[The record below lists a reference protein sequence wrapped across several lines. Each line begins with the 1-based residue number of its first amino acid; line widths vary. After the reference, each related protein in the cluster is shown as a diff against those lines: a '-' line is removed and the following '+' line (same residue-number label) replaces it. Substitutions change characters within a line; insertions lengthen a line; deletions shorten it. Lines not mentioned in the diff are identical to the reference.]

1 MSSLSSYIAQ
11 KYLSASTPSSH
22 LRDSDRPKKR
32 RKKEK
37 KDREGRGRSSQDGNA
52 DADGPQ
58 MDTSANSR
66 SAEFRRTKKSG
77 WMDIST
83 TTGATSTDSHADGGD
98 EEADRMLRETM
109 AQDSQRRREM
119 ASGVRAGLQTAADT
133 AKRIDVNAKRIEARQ
148 REREVEELKKRQ
160 REDAMGDVQ
169 RREKQERKQDLED
182 AKFLT
187 LARTADDEEM
197 NERLKSQV
205 RWGDVMAGYM
215 AEKQVREDDGGSL
228 RTAPAAELGK
238 SGDGRERGQKSRL
251 ATGSVYQ
258 GHAPPNRYG
267 IKPGWRWDGVDRGNG
282 FEKQWFQARA
292 QKARNTDLT
301 YQWQEDE

>member
-1 MSSLSSYIAQ
+1 
-11 KYLSASTPSSH
+11 
-22 LRDSDRPKKR
+22 
-32 RKKEK
+32 
-37 KDREGRGRSSQDGNA
+37 
-52 DADGPQ
+52 
-58 MDTSANSR
+58 MDTSANGR
-66 SAEFRRTKKSG
+66 SAEFRRAKKSG
-77 WMDIST
+77 WKDVST
-83 TTGATSTDSHADGGD
+83 TTGATSTDGHADGGE
-98 EEADRMLRETM
+98 EEADRILREAV
-109 AQDSQRRREM
+109 AQDRERRREYE
-119 ASGVRAGLQTAADT
+119 AQDGFG
-133 AKRIDVNAKRIEARQ
+133 RIDVNAKRIEARQ
-148 REREVEELKKRQ
+148 REREAEELKKRQ
-160 REDAMGDVQ
+160 RQDAMGDVQ
-169 RREKQERKQDLED
+169 RRERQERKQDLED

-215 AEKQVREDDGGSL
+215 TEKQKREDDGPSS
-228 RTAPAAELGK
+228 RARADAAPGK
-238 SGDGRERGQKSRL
+238 SRNRGEGGQKSRL
-251 ATGSVYQ
+251 TAGREYQ